1 MRFPT
6 SVHRT
11 YGTVNMT
18 SKSSEHSLIEMVLK
32 VVLNWLFHW
41 DLGSLNGKFPTEKV
55 CTFVL
60 FSLIIIIFFFSV
72 QFFSDS
78 ILLLV
83 TKNQNIGT
91 VGEPFFWF
99 LR

>member
-1 MRFPT
+1 
-6 SVHRT
+6 
-11 YGTVNMT
+11 MT
-18 SKSSEHSLIEMVLK
+18 SKSPKHSLIEMVLK
-32 VVLNWLFHW
+32 VVLKWLFHW
-41 DLGSLNGKFPTEKV
+41 DLGSLKGKFPTEIFSMKV

-60 FSLIIIIFFFSV
+60 FLLTIINFFFFSV

-91 VGEPFFWF
+91 IGEPFFWF

>member
-41 DLGSLNGKFPTEKV
+41 DLGSLNGKFPTEIFSMKV

-60 FSLIIIIFFFSV
+60 FSLIIIIFFLFCTI
-72 QFFSDS
+72 FF
-78 ILLLV
+78 
-83 TKNQNIGT
+83 
-91 VGEPFFWF
+91 
-99 LR
+99 